1 MKNKGIKTDSPRVI
15 SVEQAN
21 DIYNKLEA
29 KIVEELKISKDYL
42 LLSIREILS
51 FWLSSQ
57 EDIKLF
63 ESDKPDLIADIELPN
78 IQNPL
83 ENESTNPVDI
93 QVPTEQSLQK

>member
-1 MKNKGIKTDSPRVI
+1 MQNKGIKTDSPRVI

-21 DIYNKLEA
+21 DIYLKLEA
-29 KIVEELKISKDYL
+29 KIEEELKISKEYL

-57 EDIKLF
+57 DDIKLF
-63 ESDKPDLIADIELPN
+63 ESDKPDLIPDIELPN

-83 ENESTNPVDI
+83 ENESTNSMDI
-93 QVPTEQSLQK
+93 QVPTEQSVQK

>member
-29 KIVEELKISKDYL
+29 KIDEELKISKDYL
-42 LLSIREILS
+42 LLSIREILT

-57 EDIKLF
+57 DDIQLF
-63 ESDKPDLIADIELPN
+63 NSDKPDLIDLPI

-83 ENESTNPVDI
+83 ENESSNTVDI
-93 QVPTEQSLQK
+93 QVPKESALQK

>member
-29 KIVEELKISKDYL
+29 KIDEELKISKDYL
-42 LLSIREILS
+42 LLSIREILT

-57 EDIKLF
+57 DDIQLF
-63 ESDKPDLIADIELPN
+63 NSDKPDLIDLPI

-93 QVPTEQSLQK
+93 QVPKESAVQK

>member
-29 KIVEELKISKDYL
+29 KIEEELKISKDYL
-42 LLSIREILS
+42 LLSIREILT

-57 EDIKLF
+57 DDIKLF
-63 ESDKPDLIADIELPN
+63 NSDKPDLIDLPN
-78 IQNPL
+78 IQNPF

-93 QVPTEQSLQK
+93 QVPAEQSLQK

>member
-29 KIVEELKISKDYL
+29 KIEEELKLSKDYL
-42 LLSIREILS
+42 LLSIREILT
-51 FWLSSQ
+51 FWLSSK
-57 EDIKLF
+57 EDIQLF
-63 ESDKPDLIADIELPN
+63 NSDKPDLIDLPT
-78 IQNPL
+78 IQNPF

-93 QVPTEQSLQK
+93 QVPKESAVQK

>member
-29 KIVEELKISKDYL
+29 KIEEELKLSKDYL
-42 LLSIREILS
+42 LLSIREILT

-57 EDIKLF
+57 EDIQLF
-63 ESDKPDLIADIELPN
+63 NSDKPDLIDLPT
-78 IQNPL
+78 IQNPF

-93 QVPTEQSLQK
+93 QVPKESAVQK

>member
-29 KIVEELKISKDYL
+29 KIEEELKISKDYL
-42 LLSIREILS
+42 LLSIREILT
-51 FWLSSQ
+51 FWLQSQ
-57 EDIKLF
+57 DDIQLF
-63 ESDKPDLIADIELPN
+63 NSDKPDLIELPT
-78 IQNPL
+78 IQNPF

-93 QVPTEQSLQK
+93 QVPKESAVQK

>member
-29 KIVEELKISKDYL
+29 KIEEELKISKDYL

-57 EDIKLF
+57 DDIKLF
-63 ESDKPDLIADIELPN
+63 ESDKPDLIPDIELPN
-78 IQNPL
+78 IQNSF
-83 ENESTNPVDI
+83 EHESTNAVD
-93 QVPTEQSLQK
+93 L

>member
-29 KIVEELKISKDYL
+29 KIEEELKISKDYL
-42 LLSIREILS
+42 LLSIREILT
-51 FWLSSQ
+51 FWLQSQ
-57 EDIKLF
+57 DDIQLF
-63 ESDKPDLIADIELPN
+63 NSDKPDLIELPT
-78 IQNPL
+78 IQNPF

-93 QVPTEQSLQK
+93 QVPEESAVQK